1 MEVAWISIITSVL
14 LILYTYLFYPWL
26 LQILP
31 KKKQTWVSSNYPYSI
46 AVLIAAYN
54 EESVIH
60 DKLRSVLNHIPENVK
75 LDIYVGSD
83 ASTDKTDDIVIE
95 LQKIYPN
102 VFLDR
107 FAGRTG
113 KASIINALAKNKKH
127 DIFIL
132 TDANVMFSEN
142 TIRELLIPFQESKI
156 SMVCANIVKI
166 PKGKSSFEHIEKSY
180 IDRENRIK
188 KMESDLWRIVIGA
201 EGGCYAIRNTSF
213 REVPRNFFM
222 DDFFMT
228 MQVLERKQSV
238 VFQEKALCYED
249 IPIAPEEE
257 FKRKK
262 RISIGNFQNLSRFRG
277 LLLPNKGPI
286 AFAFFSHKVLRW
298 LSPFFL
304 LFMLICSGYISL
316 FQIEIFPMF
325 LIQLIFL
332 LSPFLSRYKFKIPII
347 SAVIH
352 FYSMNIALFIGFFA
366 YLKGVKTSV
375 WEPTSRVS

>member
-26 LQILP
+26 LQLLP
-31 KKKQTWVSSNYPYSI
+31 KKKQNWASSNHPYSI

-60 DKLRSVLNHIPENVK
+60 DKLISVLNHIPKNIK

-83 ASTDKTDDIVIE
+83 ASTDKTDDLVKA
-95 LQKIYPN
+95 LQEIHPN
-102 VFLDR
+102 LFLER

-132 TDANVMFSEN
+132 TDANVLFTEN
-142 TIRELLIPFQESKI
+142 TISELVIPFQESKI
-156 SMVCANIVKI
+156 SIVCANIVKI
-166 PKGKSSFEHIEKSY
+166 PKGKSSFESIEKSY

-213 REVPRNFFM
+213 KEVPRNFFM

-262 RISIGNFQNLSRFRG
+262 RISIGNFQNLSRFKG
-277 LLLPNKGPI
+277 LLLPNKGAI
-286 AFAFFSHKVLRW
+286 AIAFFSHKVLRW

-304 LFMLICSGYISL
+304 LCILICSGYLSQFNIAL
-316 FQIEIFPMF
+316 LAFFCAQIIM
-325 LIQLIFL
+325 L
-332 LSPFLSRYKFKIPII
+332 LSPWLSILKIKIPIL
-347 SAVIH
+347 SSFIH
-352 FYSMNIALFIGFFA
+352 FYSMNIALFVGFLQ
-366 YLKGVKTSV
+366 YVKGVKSNV
-375 WEPTSRVS
+375 WQPTSRVI

>member
-1 MEVAWISIITSVL
+1 MEVAWILIITSVL

-31 KKKQTWVSSNYPYSI
+31 KKEQTWASSNYPYSI

-54 EESVIH
+54 EESVIQE
-60 DKLRSVLNHIPENVK
+60 KLTSVLNHIPEHVK
-75 LDIYVGSD
+75 LDIFVGSD
-83 ASTDKTDDIVIE
+83 ASTDRTDDIVKA
-95 LQKIYPN
+95 LQEIYPN
-102 VFLDR
+102 VFLER

-132 TDANVMFSEN
+132 TDANVLFTKS
-142 TIRELLIPFQESKI
+142 TISELLIPFQESKI

-222 DDFFMT
+222 DDFFIT

-249 IPIAPEEE
+249 IPIAPGEE

-262 RISIGNFQNLSRFRG
+262 RISIGNFQNLSRFKG

-304 LFMLICSGYISL
+304 LCMLICSGYISF
-316 FQIEIFPMF
+316 FQKEIFPIF
-325 LIQLIFL
+325 LIQLMFL
-332 LSPFLSRYKFKIPII
+332 LSPLLSRLKLKIPVI
-347 SAVIH
+347 STAIH
-352 FYSMNIALFIGFFA
+352 FYSMNIALFVGFFA
-366 YLKGVKTSV
+366 YLKGVKSSV